1 MAIRRL
7 YRVVLVHRN
16 FGGDSRAVGRS
27 IIVGR
32 IIFSIA
38 GGSGYV
44 GGRSR
49 ECAWRLLGWLGLC
62 LLHMLKRL
70 V

>member
-1 MAIRRL
+1 M
-7 YRVVLVHRN
+7 VVLVHRN

-32 IIFSIA
+32 IIFSIVVS
-38 GGSGYV
+38 SGCV

-49 ECAWRLLGWLGLC
+49 GCVWRLLG
-62 LLHMLKRL
+62 
-70 V
+70 